1 MSRYWYFPATLPG
14 LLFGSASPMTDEQF
28 MEMAR
33 QALSPSDFAELE
45 TCLDI
50 SGMGAKE
57 KTYNSRLLA
66 DYRAWER
73 AFRNELARLRSRKA
87 GIDEEQ
93 YLRQGPCKDEAAA
106 AAQSCFTCQDPLEA
120 ELAAEHERWLA
131 VERYSALSS
140 FDLDSIIAYR
150 IKLGIVNRLKN
161 LEKERGILEYSRL
174 YKEIM
179 EKAASRDAYSPGDE
193 E

>member
-14 LLFGSASPMTDEQF
+14 LIFGSPAPMTDAQF
-28 MEMAR
+28 MEQAR
-33 QALSPSDFAELE
+33 EALSSSDFAELE
-45 TCLDI
+45 QCFDI
-50 SGMGAKE
+50 PAAGKKE
-57 KTYNSRLLA
+57 KAVSSQLLLN
-66 DYRAWER
+66 YRTWER
-73 AFRNELARLRSRKA
+73 GFRNELARLRSRKA

-93 YLRQGPCKDEAAA
+93 YVRQGPGKDEAAA
-106 AAQSCFTCQDPLEA
+106 AALICFNYQDPLEA
-120 ELAAEHERWLA
+120 EMAAEHERWMA
-131 VERYSALSS
+131 VDHYSALSA

-150 IKLGIVNRLKN
+150 IKLGIASRLKN

-179 EKAASRDAYSPGDE
+179 ERVVSKEAETPGDE

>member
-14 LLFGSASPMTDEQF
+14 LLFGSIPPMTDEQF

-45 TCLDI
+45 QCFNQ
-50 SGMGAKE
+50 SE
-57 KTYNSRLLA
+57 NRKTDAGGSSKLLS

-73 AFRNELARLRSRKA
+73 AFRNELVRLRARKA
-87 GIDEEQ
+87 GIDEER
-93 YLRQGPCKDEAAA
+93 YIRQGPGKDEAAA
-106 AAQSCFTCQDPLEA
+106 AALACFAYQDPLEA

-150 IKLGIVNRLKN
+150 IKLGILNRLKT

-179 EKAASRDAYSPGDE
+179 EGVVSQSTESPGDE

>member
-14 LLFGSASPMTDEQF
+14 LMFGSVSPMTDEQF
-28 MEMAR
+28 MEMAK
-33 QALSPSDFAELE
+33 QALSISDFAELE
-45 TCLDI
+45 SCLNI
-50 SGMGAKE
+50 SEHGTKE
-57 KTYNSRLLA
+57 KTYSSKFLA

-73 AFRNELARLRSRKA
+73 AFRNEFARLRSRKA
-87 GIDEEQ
+87 TIDEEQ
-93 YLRQGPCKDEAAA
+93 YLREGPCKEEAAA
-106 AAQSCFTCQDPLEA
+106 AALICFNYQDPLEA
-120 ELAAEHERWLA
+120 EFAVEHERWLA

-150 IKLGIVNRLKN
+150 IKLRIVNRLKN
-161 LEKERGILEYSRL
+161 LEKERGILEYSKL

-179 EKAASRDAYSPGDE
+179 EREASIDAYTPGDE

>member
-1 MSRYWYFPATLPG
+1 VSRYWYFPATLPG
-14 LLFGSASPMTDEQF
+14 LIFGSPAPMTDEQF
-28 MEMAR
+28 MELAR
-33 QALSPSDFAELE
+33 QALSPLDIDELE
-45 TCLDI
+45 SCLDI
-50 SGMGAKE
+50 SENDTKE
-57 KTYNSRLLA
+57 KKYKSKLLA
-66 DYRAWER
+66 DYSAWER
-73 AFRNELARLRSRKA
+73 AFRNEFARLRSRKA

-93 YLRQGPCKDEAAA
+93 YVRQGPGKDEAAA
-106 AAQSCFTCQDPLEA
+106 AALICFNYQDPLEA
-120 ELAAEHERWLA
+120 EISAEHERWLA

-140 FDLDSIIAYR
+140 FNLDSVIAYR

-179 EKAASRDAYSPGDE
+179 ERAASRDANSLGDE

>member
-14 LLFGSASPMTDEQF
+14 LMFGSVSPMTDEQF
-28 MEMAR
+28 MEMAK
-33 QALSPSDFAELE
+33 QALSISDFAELE
-45 TCLDI
+45 SCLNI
-50 SGMGAKE
+50 SEHGTKE
-57 KTYNSRLLA
+57 KTYSSKLLA

-93 YLRQGPCKDEAAA
+93 YLREGQCNDEAIA
-106 AAQSCFTCQDPLEA
+106 AAQSCFACQDPLEA
-120 ELAAEHERWLA
+120 ELLAEHERWLA
-131 VERYSALSS
+131 VERFSALSS

-150 IKLGIVNRLKN
+150 IKLRIVNRLKN
-161 LEKERGILEYSRL
+161 LEQERGILEYSKL

-179 EKAASRDAYSPGDE
+179 ERAASIDANSLGDE